1 MIPEIYKRVWC
12 VDFEYSHNPGGFLE
26 PLCMVAREIYS
37 GELVRV
43 WLGSSPPE
51 CPIPFGKSDLLVAY
65 LASAEI
71 GCFLA
76 LGWSL
81 PENVLDLYAEFSN
94 KICGEP
100 LPFGRGLIGALS
112 YFGLPNIDQKYKKS
126 MRDLALRG
134 GEYTAAEQLALLDYC
149 QSDVDGLAL
158 LLKVM
163 VPKIDWPRAIGIRG
177 RYMRAV
183 ARMEHT
189 GIPIDTSTLA
199 KLMANWESIKTKLV
213 QMTDPTSEAF
223 LIQNGKPVFKRDRFT
238 QLLIKLDIPWPR
250 NERGGLILDK
260 DTFSDMAKVHG
271 GKIALIH
278 ELRKTLSGLRSNSL
292 EVGSDGRNRCMLSP
306 FGSKTSRNQPSN
318 SKFIFGFPAWLRGL
332 IQPHPG
338 CAVAYVDWSQQEF
351 AIAAYISS
359 DQKMLE
365 AYSSG
370 DPYLAFAIQAG
381 AAPPDATKASHA
393 EVRSQ
398 YKMCV
403 LGTQYGLGAVGLG
416 ARLGLGACWGE
427 HLLKMHRKTY
437 PQFWAWS
444 DQVEACGLLRGELQA
459 PFGWRCSFRTKPN
472 PRSIRNWPMQT
483 AGAEMM
489 RLAAIYATEAG
500 LNVCA
505 PVHDAFLIE
514 ACATEIDSAVARMQE
529 CMRKAGEATL
539 PGFTLRSDAE
549 ITVYPDRFGGGSAMW
564 DRVMG
569 LLEKCTDT
577 PEMQAVSS

>member
-12 VDFEYSHNPGGFLE
+12 VDFEYSHKPGGFPE
-26 PLCMVAREIYS
+26 PLCMVAREIHS
-37 GELVRV
+37 GELVRI
-43 WLGSSPPE
+43 WLGGSSSE
-51 CPIPFGKSDLLVAY
+51 CPISFGKSDLLVAY

-76 LGWSL
+76 LGWPL
-81 PENVLDLYAEFSN
+81 PVNVLDLYAEFSC
-94 KICGEP
+94 KTCGEP
-100 LPFGRGLIGALS
+100 PPFGRGLIGALA
-112 YFGLPNIDQKYKKS
+112 YFGLPSIDMVDKNT

-134 GEYTAAEQLALLDYC
+134 GIYTAEEQVALLEYC
-149 QSDVDGLAL
+149 QSDVDSLAL

-163 VPKIDWPRAIGIRG
+163 APKLDWPRAIGIRG

-183 ARMEHT
+183 GRMEHT
-189 GIPIDTSTLA
+189 GIPIDISTLA
-199 KLMANWESIKTKLV
+199 KLVANWESIKTQLV
-213 QMTDPTSEAF
+213 QMTDPESEAF
-223 LIQNGKPVFKRDRFT
+223 LTQNGKPVFRRDRFT
-238 QLLIKLDIPWPR
+238 QLLIKLDISWPR
-250 NERGGLILDK
+250 NESGALLLDK

-292 EVGSDGRNRCMLSP
+292 EVGPDGRNRCMLSP

-318 SKFIFGFPAWLRGL
+318 SKFIFGFPAWFRGL
-332 IQPHPG
+332 IQPQPG
-338 CAVAYVDWSQQEF
+338 RALAYLDWSQQEF
-351 AIAAYISS
+351 GIAAYLSG

-365 AYSSG
+365 AYASG

-381 AAPPDATKASHA
+381 AAPPDATKTSHV

-403 LGTQYGLGAVGLG
+403 LGTQYGLGAAGLG

-459 PFGWRCSFRTKPN
+459 PFGWRCSFNSKPN
-472 PRSIRNWPMQT
+472 PRSIRNWPMQA

-489 RLAAIYATEAG
+489 RVAAIYATEAG

-539 PGFTLRSDAE
+539 PGFTLRSDAA
-549 ITVYPDRFGGGSAMW
+549 ITVYPDRFGDGSEMW
-564 DRVMG
+564 AQVMG
-569 LLEKCTDT
+569 LLEECTD
-577 PEMQAVSS
+577 PPVMQAVSN